1 MCIPHPRG
9 LDLKCHTCRNQL
21 KQRIEFSPP
30 FSLEALMRGMLYQQL
45 CDLLPLSLYLND
57 T

>member
-1 MCIPHPRG
+1 MPYLQKPIKATNRV
-9 LDLKCHTCRNQL
+9 LST
-21 KQRIEFSPP
+21 FF